1 METFTKTSIND
12 MVYHSAVGGAMQEML
27 THGIPEIGWSG
38 DPWIT
43 LCWNKL
49 ECRWEIW
56 STKDDPP
63 ICVHRS
69 VPVVDTSTLPNIY
82 QLCAHLRDHDLH
94 KIGEKEILRRIDKH
108 NTEVEIKRGTPA
120 REKAV
125 EALQK
130 VYWHVAKEVGHH
142 Y

>member
-1 METFTKTSIND
+1 MSKDGVKDIIRTT
-12 MVYHSAVGGAMQEML
+12 AVGGAMQEML
-27 THGIPEIGWSG
+27 TYGVPEIGWSG

-49 ECRWEIW
+49 ESRWEIW
-56 STKDDPP
+56 SERGEEPV
-63 ICVHRS
+63 CVHRS
-69 VPVVDTSTLPNIY
+69 VPMVDDNKLPNIY

-94 KIGEKEILRRIDKH
+94 KVGEKEILRRVDSH
-108 NTEVEIKRGTPA
+108 NATVEKERG
-120 REKAV
+120 KAAK
-125 EALQK
+125 ERAIESLQK